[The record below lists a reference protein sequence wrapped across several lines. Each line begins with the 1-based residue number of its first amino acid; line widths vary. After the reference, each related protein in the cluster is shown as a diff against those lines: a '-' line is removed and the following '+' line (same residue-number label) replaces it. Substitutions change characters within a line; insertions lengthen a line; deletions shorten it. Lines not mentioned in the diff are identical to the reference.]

1 MPGFDDLLTGLAG
14 FEWDDGNSTKNWDRH
29 RVTQAETE
37 EVFFNQPVIVMAA
50 KTAGRETRYNV
61 LGRTNDDRLLSV
73 IFTVRRGLARPISA
87 RPMSR
92 KERTAY
98 AQVPP
103 EVP

>member
-1 MPGFDDLLTGLAG
+1 
-14 FEWDDGNSTKNWDRH
+14 
-29 RVTQAETE
+29 VTPAETE
-37 EVFFNQPVIVMAA
+37 EIFFNRPVIVMSA
-50 KTAGRETRYNV
+50 KPGDREIRYNV

-98 AQVPP
+98 AKISP